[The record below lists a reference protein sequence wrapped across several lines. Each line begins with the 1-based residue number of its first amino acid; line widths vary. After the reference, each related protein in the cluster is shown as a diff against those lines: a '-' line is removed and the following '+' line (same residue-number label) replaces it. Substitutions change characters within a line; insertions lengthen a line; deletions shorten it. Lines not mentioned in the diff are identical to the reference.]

1 MKRGLFVGLMVV
13 MLVGLVSLAQA
24 GEEKKG
30 VKVGVLKCNEAS
42 GWGFVYG
49 SSKSLKCVFSPAE
62 KGAKAVRFTGEI
74 KKYGVDVGYQE
85 HSVILWAVLAT
96 SEKVTPGEIA
106 GKYAGATAEVAW
118 AGGARRQHP
127 RRRLQEG
134 LRPAAAQRGRLRRA
148 EPRRRGGRGGVE
160 TGQVT
165 ARRLTPKPTSC

>member
-1 MKRGLFVGLMVV
+1 MAMTRAVFVGLVVV

-62 KGAKAVRFTGEI
+62 KGGKAVRFTGEI

-106 GKYAGATAEVAW
+106 GKYAGATAEAAW
-118 AGGARRQHP
+118 AGGLGANILVGGSKKGFA
-127 RRRLQEG
+127 LQPLSVEG
-134 LRPAAAQRGRLRRA
+134 YVGLNLAV
-148 EPRRRGGRGGVE
+148 GVVE
-160 TGQVT
+160 VELKQ
-165 ARRLTPKPTSC
+165 AK